1 MFVKA
6 IILSV
11 FAVAAIAVPTESG
24 SGSDSGS
31 ATTDVCGD
39 GNTQSC
45 CDTSTDD
52 SLIAG
57 LNCLSVPIRE
67 CEPERV

>member
-1 MFVKA
+1 MSFVKA

-11 FAVAAIAVPTESG
+11 FAVAAIAVPTDE
-24 SGSDSGS
+24 GSDTG
-31 ATTDVCGD
+31 AANVCGN
-39 GNTQSC
+39 GNTQAC
-45 CDTSTDD
+45 CDTSTSD

-67 CEPERV
+67 CKPESI